1 MHRLPAKRWIV
12 SFLVALAGAI
22 LLPGTSLLAKPATSS
37 AKSPAEPAAKPA
49 GAQFVDGIAAV
60 VNTNVIT
67 LQQVNADMQT
77 ARQQLQHQNIPI
89 PDEATLQKQV
99 LQRMITQELQR
110 QEAERLGIRVSEAQL
125 AQAVQAVAGRN
136 KLTEAQLRR
145 EIEKSGVSWDHYL
158 DSVRT
163 EVRMDMLRQRAVDS
177 TVTISDGEIDSF
189 LKNQDRQ
196 AGRTPQQSRQQSV
209 APSRASAQSGPQMLG
224 IAQILV
230 AVPEGATASQVESLR
245 QKAEGLLAR
254 VRSGADFAGVA
265 AASSDGPQAL
275 EGGNLGVRPVD
286 GWPDLFV
293 QATQSLKAGE
303 VGKVVRSANGFHI
316 LKVTAKGAASAQPQA
331 RPAAP
336 PTLADASPTPQQQGP
351 MIVTQ
356 THARHILIKISK
368 VMSDQ
373 AAHDRVEQLR
383 QRILNGESFED
394 LAKRYSEDA
403 SAPQGGDLGWLTPG
417 ETVPAFE
424 QAMNALQP
432 GQVSEPVRSQF
443 GWHLIQ
449 VIERRNKDMGDEF
462 RRMEARKT
470 LFERRI
476 EPAYEEWL
484 SQLRGHAY
492 IDNRLDPES
501 SSGRR

>member
-1 MHRLPAKRWIV
+1 MHRLPAKRWIT

-22 LLPGTSLLAKPATSS
+22 LLPGTSTMAKPAASS
-37 AKSPAEPAAKPA
+37 GKSPAGPAAKSSS
-49 GAQFVDGIAAV
+49 AQFVDGIAAV

-67 LQQVNADMQT
+67 LQQVNTEVQS
-77 ARQQLQHQNIPI
+77 ARQQLQRQKIPM
-89 PDEATLQKQV
+89 PDDATLQKQV

-110 QEAERLGIRVSEAQL
+110 QEAERLGIRVSDAQL
-125 AQAVQAVAGRN
+125 AQALQTIGGRN
-136 KLTEAQLRR
+136 NLTEAQLKR
-145 EIEKSGVSWDHYL
+145 EIEKSGVSWDQYL
-158 DSVRT
+158 DSLRI
-163 EVRMDMLRQRAVDS
+163 EVRMDMLRQRAVDG
-177 TVTISDGEIDSF
+177 TINVSDGEIDSF

-196 AGRTPQQSRQQSV
+196 AGRVPQQGAQRSATPAR
-209 APSRASAQSGPQMLG
+209 APAQSGPQVLG

-230 AVPEGATASQVESLR
+230 AVPEGATASEVESLR

-254 VRSGADFAGVA
+254 VRGGADFAGVA

-275 EGGNLGVRPVD
+275 EGGNLGVRPLD
-286 GWPDLFV
+286 GWPDLFLK
-293 QATQSLKAGE
+293 ATESLQAGE
-303 VGKVVRSANGFHI
+303 VGNLVRSANGFHI
-316 LKVTAKGAASAQPQA
+316 LKVTAKGAPSAQPQA

-336 PTLADASPTPQQQGP
+336 PTLSDSSPASKNQGP

-368 VMSDQ
+368 IMSDQ

-383 QRILNGESFED
+383 QRIANGESFED
-394 LAKRYSEDA
+394 LAKRYSDDA

-424 QAMNALQP
+424 QAMNALQL

-449 VIERRNKDMGDEF
+449 AIERREKDMGDEF

-484 SQLRGHAY
+484 SKLRGHAF

-501 SSGRR
+501 SSRRR